1 MAKPPPL
8 DAALRAKFAAAREA
22 DAAAELNEPRARHA
36 YFDDRHGRVVV
47 ELKSGDAFAFQP
59 ELVPELAGLAPD
71 ELAAVQPSPDGEGLY
86 WHGHDVHLETA
97 GVLAAMLGPAM
108 FRAFAAAG
116 GRATSE
122 RKAAAARANGAKGG
136 RPRKDAVHR
145 YRPDPGFGILKV
157 AEVRQ
162 PRPDGDPGGPP
173 SRPADGTGAE

>member
-8 DAALRAKFAAAREA
+8 DAALRARFAAAREA
-22 DAAAELNEPRARHA
+22 DADAELNEPRAKHA
-36 YFDDRHGRVVV
+36 YYDDRRGRIVV

-59 ELVPELAGLAPD
+59 ELVPELAGVAPD

-86 WHGHDVHLETA
+86 WDDLDVHLETA

-136 RPRKDAVHR
+136 RPRKDGVHR
-145 YRPDPGFGILKV
+145 YQPDPHFGILKV

-162 PRPDGDPGGPP
+162 PRPGDEPGTPPAQPSAGPE
-173 SRPADGTGAE
+173 AE